1 MKTKRSMHKRRVLTR
16 YSAEDRK
23 QLIQKYRASGQGKA
37 AYCRTQ
43 QLNLVTFCGWLKRY
57 APLPGGFA
65 EVTVD
70 PPIPTPT
77 GTRARIEVR
86 FPSGICVL
94 LPREGSPDEVGRLVR
109 EVVGC

>member
-1 MKTKRSMHKRRVLTR
+1 MKTKRSMNKRRVLTR

-43 QLNLVTFCGWLKRY
+43 QLNLGTFCGWLKRY
-57 APLPGGFA
+57 ASFADGFA

-70 PPIPTPT
+70 PPIPMPA
-77 GTRARIEVR
+77 GTLERIEVR
-86 FPSGICVL
+86 FPGGICVM
-94 LPREGSPDEVGRLVR
+94 LPGHGSPDEVGRLVR